1 MEEGLPKVPKLEL
14 AQLKFNL
21 GKDVAPAGVTGTPGK
36 VPSQTKQT
44 SQTLTKDKLLA
55 GIILDNM
62 TPFYLECCKD
72 LGWPVD
78 QTLVTKM
85 KQENENK
92 IKVLDSKIEDAEKN
106 LGETEIREANL
117 AKAEYL
123 SLIGDKEAAL
133 AQFRKTYEKT
143 ATLGHRLD
151 LIFHQIRLGFF
162 YLDYDLINR
171 NLDKAKT
178 LIEEGGDWDRRNRLK
193 VYEGLRAVLMRD
205 FKTAAKQFLDTV
217 ATFTSYELMDYDT
230 FVIYTIFATMV
241 ALPRPQLRD
250 KVTRG
255 AEILEILHGL
265 PQIKNYLFSLYEC
278 RYADFF
284 KSLAYVEQYMKK
296 DRYLFAHYEYY
307 IREMRIIAYN
317 QLLES
322 YSSLALTYMA
332 NAFGVSV
339 QFIDKELARFIAAG
353 RLHCK
358 IDKVNDI
365 VETNRPDSKNYQYQE
380 TIKKGDLLLNRI
392 QKLSR
397 VINI

>member
-14 AQLKFNL
+14 AQLKFVLN
-21 GKDVAPAGVTGTPGK
+21 KET
-36 VPSQTKQT
+36 T
-44 SQTLTKDKLLA
+44 SAKPNQILAASIKEKLLE
-55 GIILDNM
+55 GIVLDNM

-72 LGWPVD
+72 LSWPVD
-78 QTLVTKM
+78 QNLANKM
-85 KQENENK
+85 KLANEEK
-92 IKVLDSKIEDAEKN
+92 LKELDSKIEDAEKN
-106 LGETEIREANL
+106 LGETEIRETNL
-117 AKAEYL
+117 LKAEYL
-123 SLIGDKEAAL
+123 SLIGDKDQSL
-133 AQFRKTYEKT
+133 TQFRKTYEKT
-143 ATLGHRLD
+143 VTLGHRLD
-151 LIFHQIRLGFF
+151 LVFHQIRLGFF
-162 YLDYDLINR
+162 FMDFDVISR

-193 VYEGLRAVLMRD
+193 VYQGLHALLMRD

-217 ATFTSYELMDYDT
+217 ATFTSYELMDYNT
-230 FVIYTIFATMV
+230 FVIYTIFCAIV
-241 ALPRPQLRD
+241 ALSRPDLRT

-255 AEILEILHGL
+255 AEILEVLHGL
-265 PQIKNYLFSLYEC
+265 PQVKNFLFSLYEC

-284 KSLAYVEQYMKK
+284 KSLAYVEQYMKM
-296 DRYLFAHYEYY
+296 DRYLNQHYKYY
-307 IREMRIIAYN
+307 VREMRIIAYN

-322 YSSLALTYMA
+322 YSSLTLSYMA
-332 NAFGVSV
+332 NAFGVST
-339 QFIDKELARFIAAG
+339 QFIDKELSRFIAAG

-358 IDKVNDI
+358 IDRVNEI